1 MLTLDEAYSAI
12 AEILP
17 RRPAVER
24 PLQEAL
30 GCVLAEPVRTD
41 LDAPPF
47 DRSLM
52 DGYAVR
58 AADLTGAPAVLRLA
72 GQIAAGEMPSKILE
86 PETCIQI
93 NTGAPIPEGADA
105 VVRVED
111 TELVDGGSAVRMAA
125 PVPIGKFITMRAA
138 YAAAGDIVIEAGER
152 FSPGT
157 IGSAAAAGA
166 ATVRVHAPPAFS
178 VMPTGDELVDV
189 TEKPTGAQIRNSNSL
204 QLAALIRQAGYRS
217 TLLPP
222 ARDDRAH
229 LEESL
234 RKALDADIVCLTGG
248 VSMGE
253 FDFVP
258 EILAKLGAKPIVEK
272 LAIKPGRPI
281 HVFQGPQD
289 QPIFALP
296 GNPASAFVGF
306 HLFVLPAARA
316 TEGETF
322 APPPRIRCKLLADLP
337 QVGQRRTFIP
347 AHVHTGGDG
356 ELTAK
361 PVSFRG
367 SGDVFGLGRANGLID
382 REIEARP
389 AQTGEPIRVLLV
401 GEMHAVGGPAQTPA
415 KT

>member
-1 MLTLDEAYSAI
+1 MLSLEQAYHAI
-12 AEILP
+12 ADILP
-17 RRPAVER
+17 RRPVEEWA
-24 PLQEAL
+24 LADAL

-72 GQIAAGEMPSKILE
+72 GQIAAGDMPTAALE
-86 PETCIQI
+86 PETCVQI

-111 TELVDGGSAVRMAA
+111 TELVENGRAVRIAQ
-125 PVPIGKFITMRAA
+125 PVPIGKFLTLRAT
-138 YAAAGDIVIEAGER
+138 YAAAGDVVIGAGVR
-152 FSPGT
+152 LSPGS

-166 ATVRVHAPPAFS
+166 AAVRVHSPPTFS

-189 TEKPTGAQIRNSNSL
+189 SQKPTGAQIRNSNSL
-204 QLAALIRQAGYRS
+204 QLAALIRQAGYPAA
-217 TLLPP
+217 LLPP
-222 ARDDRAH
+222 ARDDRSQLA
-229 LEESL
+229 ESL
-234 RKALDADIVCLTGG
+234 RAALAADIVCLTGG

-258 EILAKLGAKPIVEK
+258 EVLESLGAKRIVEK

-281 HVFQGPQD
+281 HVFQGPSG

-306 HLFVLPAARA
+306 HLLVLPAARA
-316 TEGETF
+316 MEGQPL
-322 APPPRIRCKLLADLP
+322 APPPRIACRLEGELP
-337 QVGQRRTFIP
+337 AAGARRTFVP
-347 AHVHTGGDG
+347 CHVRAGDDG
-356 ELTAK
+356 ELSAQ

-382 REIEARP
+382 RDVQAASAAGGSRV
-389 AQTGEPIRVLLV
+389 RVLLV
-401 GEMHAVGGPAQTPA
+401 DGIIAAGG
-415 KT
+415 